1 MENLVFYGHSP
12 NLGGAEKSLF
22 ELVKSVKIN
31 SEFNP
36 IVILPSDE
44 GLIVEWYK
52 SVKIDVSILHFP
64 WMISSEVNKNL
75 EEFMIDVSSSYYK
88 HLDLL
93 KTFKPAAIFT
103 QTSVQSMSALCA
115 STLEV
120 PHFWNIRE
128 YGIKDHKLFEVM
140 SNTSSVDQFIS
151 LSDKIYVSSKSLGDY
166 LFKFKQNVDWKP
178 LYSQPRKS
186 QNSNVPRKTDSSIIK
201 IIFAGSLSDSKNPV
215 FLVKLA
221 SSLRALGINFQIDL
235 FGIGIL
241 EEKLHN
247 EIVINDLKDFV
258 GMKGHRPDME
268 NLYPLYDFV
277 ISCAPNEAFGRS
289 LSEGA
294 TFGCIPVFPQI
305 DSWNERFEDGETGI
319 SYPLDDSDLLAR
331 KLNNIF
337 NSSQLI
343 DLQVKIKNFADSGF
357 SISDPGEIFI
367 NDLKSILGKK
377 YIKKD
382 LNPEIKKVFHVN
394 S

>member
-1 MENLVFYGHSP
+1 
-12 NLGGAEKSLF
+12 
-22 ELVKSVKIN
+22 
-31 SEFNP
+31 
-36 IVILPSDE
+36 LPSDE

-64 WMISSEVNKNL
+64 WMISSEDNKNL

-93 KTFKPAAIFT
+93 NTFKPAAIFT

-128 YGIKDHKLFEVM
+128 FGKKDHKLFEVI
-140 SNTSSVDQFIS
+140 SNICGVDQFIS

-166 LFKFKQNVDWKP
+166 LFKFKPNVDWKP

-186 QNSNVPRKTDSSIIK
+186 QNSKVPRKTDSSIIK
-201 IIFAGSLSDSKNPV
+201 IIFAGSLSESKNPL
-215 FLVKLA
+215 FLIKLA

-235 FGIGIL
+235 YGIGIL
-241 EEKLHN
+241 EEKLHS
-247 EIVINDLKDFV
+247 EITINNLKNFIEI
-258 GMKGHRPDME
+258 KGHRPDME

-277 ISCAPNEAFGRS
+277 ISCAPSEAFGRS

-294 TFGCIPVFPQI
+294 TYGCIPVFPQI
-305 DSWNERFEDGETGI
+305 DSWIERFEDGETGI
-319 SYPLDDSDLLAR
+319 SYPLDDSELLAR
-331 KLNNIF
+331 KLSNIF

-343 DLQVKIKNFADSGF
+343 DLQAKIKSFSDSGF
-357 SISDPGEIFI
+357 SIPDPAEIFI
-367 NDLKSILGKK
+367 NDFKSVMSMK
-377 YIKKD
+377 YVKKD
-382 LNPEIKKVFHVN
+382 LNPDLKKVFSVN